1 MLGAAKAGR
10 IYIPLD
16 LGFPEAW
23 LAQTIDTA
31 EAAILFTD
39 AHTAPIAS
47 CVTGEHVRVLEL
59 DPALLRRGNLSRP
72 TKAAPRDAAAPAF
85 ILFTSGS
92 MGKPKGVI
100 HSHEFLVHQADAWSG
115 EIPISVQDRVSLVYS
130 CAFAAG
136 IISAFVALLGG
147 ASLYPFDLRA
157 RAFWGVPVVLPDKR
171 ASVFSLANSLSR

>member
-1 MLGAAKAGR
+1 MLRSVDADPERPVALLLHDMILCIAAMLGAAKAGR

-59 DPALLRRGNLSRP
+59 DQALLPRANLSPPPKPAPP
-72 TKAAPRDAAAPAF
+72 TAPPPPFLPFTPA
-85 ILFTSGS
+85 S
-92 MGKPKGVI
+92 MATP
-100 HSHEFLVHQADAWSG
+100 
-115 EIPISVQDRVSLVYS
+115 
-130 CAFAAG
+130 
-136 IISAFVALLGG
+136 
-147 ASLYPFDLRA
+147 
-157 RAFWGVPVVLPDKR
+157 
-171 ASVFSLANSLSR
+171 